1 MKDKGKLVRLTLDLL
16 IESADTF
23 EKIRDLK
30 FMIDDYIEEGYYVK
44 KQIQDYNEKVNK
56 FYAKRN

>member
-1 MKDKGKLVRLTLDLL
+1 MKNNGKIVRKTLDLL
-16 IESADTF
+16 IKIADTF

-30 FMIDDYIEEGYYVK
+30 FMIDDYAAEGYYVK
-44 KQIQDYNEKVNK
+44 QQIADYNDKVTK

>member
-1 MKDKGKLVRLTLDLL
+1 MKNNGKIVRKTLDLL
-16 IESADTF
+16 IKSADTF
-23 EKIRDLK
+23 EKIRALK

-44 KQIQDYNEKVNK
+44 KQIVDYNEKVQK

>member
-1 MKDKGKLVRLTLDLL
+1 MKNNGKIVRKTLDLL
-16 IESADTF
+16 IKSADTF

-30 FMIDDYIEEGYYVK
+30 FMIDDYIEEGYFVK
-44 KQIQDYNEKVNK
+44 QQIADYNEKVNK